1 MGIGSKGISR
11 RGFLASAGVGATALA
26 ASSIMSGC
34 SPSTDSSGTSS
45 EVETSTVASWRNAP
59 DPISE
64 SEISETASCDV
75 LVLGLSYAGAA
86 AARAAAESGA
96 VVMCMEQQ
104 AEDERSFVGQGNFGH
119 INSEFLASRDVPQV
133 DELEYFTNW
142 QLRSGNRSNA
152 RLVRKFC
159 ANMGAAFD
167 WYIDAL
173 SDEEKEQLY
182 VQFWPTD
189 ESYTIEKSRIQ
200 TWPGCVGTASFQ
212 TELINGMANKAV
224 ENGGEIFWETTVC
237 QLTQDDDG
245 AVTGAI
251 GQRADGSYVKVTA
264 SKGTI
269 VCLGDFSAN
278 SEMCHDLLT
287 PIDMLVGSEG
297 NIAGMGQTGTGVQI
311 CYWAGGRLDPY
322 QATMG
327 GDYYYPCDSP
337 NDPLGSASPL
347 WLNANGERYCNEGFA
362 CIELAGMQGVMQPD
376 GIFCALFDDNV
387 EDLLKAQG
395 AWHMG
400 FDWPNTGFDS
410 LREQMAAAVENG
422 AGGSTGE
429 GNVTSSSTTED
440 GEVVDRGTM
449 AGANIFAAN
458 DYETLGGYLG
468 YEGEALENFV
478 ASIERY
484 NELCEAGIDEDFDK
498 DASLL
503 FPITTPP
510 YYGYC
515 GQRELGTML
524 VNGSGMMIDH
534 NGQVLGEDF
543 SPIPGLFAAGNTA
556 GCRFGTQYSTPI
568 AGSSISFAITQGK
581 FTAEYV
587 ASL

>member
-1 MGIGSKGISR
+1 MSSEAKGISR
-11 RGFLASAGVGATALA
+11 RNFLTGAGIGAAALA
-26 ASSIMSGC
+26 TGSMLSSC
-34 SPSTDSSGTSS
+34 SPSSDSETDSESS
-45 EVETSTVASWRNAP
+45 TESSWRTAP
-59 DPISE
+59 DPIDE
-64 SEISETASCDV
+64 SEISETAECDV

-86 AARAAAESGA
+86 AARAAAEAGA

-104 AEDERSFVGQGNFGH
+104 AEDQRSFVGQGNFGH
-119 INSEFLASRDVPQV
+119 INSEFLASRDVPTV

-159 ANMGAAFD
+159 ANVGSAFD

-173 SDEEKEQLY
+173 TDEEKESLS

-189 ESYTIEKSRIQ
+189 SSYTVEKNRIQ
-200 TWPGCVGTASFQ
+200 TWPGCVGTGSYQ
-212 TELINGMANKAV
+212 EQLINGMANKAV
-224 ENGGEIFWETTVC
+224 ENGGEIFWETTVL
-237 QLTQDDDG
+237 QLTQDDSG

-251 GQRADGSYVKVTA
+251 GERADGSYIQVSA

-269 VCLGDFSAN
+269 VCLGDFSTN

-297 NIAGMGQTGTGVQI
+297 NIAGLGQTGTGVQI

-337 NDPLGSASPL
+337 NDPLGSSSPL

-362 CIELAGMQGVMQPD
+362 CIELAAMQGTTQPD
-376 GIFCALFDDNV
+376 GTFCAIFDDNV
-387 EDLLKAQG
+387 EELLKAQG

-400 FDWPNTGFDS
+400 FDWPNNGFES

-422 AGGSTGE
+422 EGGSTGE
-429 GNVTSSSTTED
+429 GNSDTSGTNED
-440 GEVVDRGTM
+440 GEVVDKDTV
-449 AGANIFAAN
+449 AGATIFAAN
-458 DYETLGGYLG
+458 DYETLGTYLG
-468 YEGEALENFV
+468 YEGDTLDNFV

-484 NELCEAGIDEDFDK
+484 NELCEAGVDEDFDK

-515 GQRELGTML
+515 GQKELGAML

-543 SPIPGLFAAGNTA
+543 NPITGLFAAGNTA
-556 GCRFGTQYSTPI
+556 GCRFGTQYSTPV
-568 AGSSISFAITQGK
+568 AGSSVAFAITQGK